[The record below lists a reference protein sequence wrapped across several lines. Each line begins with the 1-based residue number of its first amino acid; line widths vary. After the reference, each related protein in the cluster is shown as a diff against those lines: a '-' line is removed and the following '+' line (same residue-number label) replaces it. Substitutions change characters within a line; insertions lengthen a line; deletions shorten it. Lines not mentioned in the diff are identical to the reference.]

1 MTNVSRWIG
10 FSLPVG
16 LVVYVVKLHVL
27 GYQPHR
33 SIRTDVVQGIIV
45 GASQNFHCSRT
56 VARLIDRLARLSRPD

>member
-33 SIRTDVVQGIIV
+33 SIRTE
-45 GASQNFHCSRT
+45 SSRE
-56 VARLIDRLARLSRPD
+56 